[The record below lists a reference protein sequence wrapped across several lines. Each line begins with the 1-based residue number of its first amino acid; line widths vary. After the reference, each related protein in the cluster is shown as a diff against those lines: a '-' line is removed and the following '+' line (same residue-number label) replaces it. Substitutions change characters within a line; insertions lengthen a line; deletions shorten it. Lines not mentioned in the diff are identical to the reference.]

1 MPSIM
6 LLLVI
11 LSSIALQFTAVN
23 SIGVCYGVQGDN
35 LPSRQEVKDLY
46 KSNGITS
53 MRIYFPDEEALQAL
67 RGSNI
72 EVLLDVAKETL
83 QSLTNSASASDWV
96 NKFVVPYSDVNIKYI
111 AVGNEIMP
119 GDVEAKYI
127 LPGIQN
133 IQQAISSANLQG
145 KVKVSTAIRMDLLE
159 NTFPPRD
166 GKFTDSATPYIKPI
180 IDFLVSNGAPLL
192 ANIYPYFAYSDPNTN
207 IALDFALFRQQG
219 TNDQYQNLFDAMLDS
234 IYYALEKIGGQNLQ
248 VVVSESG
255 WPSAGGN
262 KGPSVD
268 NARTYYQNLINHVK
282 VGGTPKHKGPIKTY
296 LFAMFD
302 ENQKPGLQTE
312 KHFGLF
318 NPDKSPKYGISFK

>member
-35 LPSRQEVKDLY
+35 LPSRQEVIDLY

-53 MRIYFPDEEALQAL
+53 MRIYYPDEDALKAL

-83 QSLTNSASASDWV
+83 SSLTDSASANDWV

-159 NTFPPRD
+159 NTSPPRD

-192 ANIYPYFAYSDPNTN
+192 ANIYPYFAYSDPNAN
-207 IALDFALFRQQG
+207 IALDFALFRQG
-219 TNDQYQNLFDAMLDS
+219 TNDEYQNLFDAMLDS

-255 WPSAGGN
+255 WPSAGGD

-282 VGGTPKHKGPIKTY
+282 AGGTPKHNGPIETY
-296 LFAMFD
+296 LFGMFD
-302 ENQKPGLQTE
+302 ENQKPGAETE
-312 KHFGLF
+312 KNFGLF
-318 NPDKSPKYGISFK
+318 SPDKSPKYGISFN

>member
-6 LLLVI
+6 LLLVV

-23 SIGVCYGVQGDN
+23 SIGVCYGVRGGN
-35 LPSRQEVKDLY
+35 LPRSKEVIDLY
-46 KSNGITS
+46 KSNGITG
-53 MRIYFPDEEALQAL
+53 MRMYSPNKEALQAL

-83 QSLTNSASASDWV
+83 QSLTNSASASHWV
-96 NKFVVPYSDVNIKYI
+96 NEFVVPYSDVNIKYI

-127 LPGIQN
+127 LPGIRN
-133 IQQAISSANLQG
+133 IQKAISSAKLQG

-166 GKFTDSATPYIKPI
+166 GKFKAAATPYIKPI

-192 ANIYPYFAYSDPNTN
+192 ANIYPYFAYNRNTN
-207 IALDFALFRQQG
+207 IDLNFALFRQQR

-234 IYYALEKIGGQNLQ
+234 IYYALEKVGGQNLQ

-255 WPSAGGN
+255 WPSAGGD
-262 KGPSVD
+262 KGPSVA